1 MNNKKIT
8 LLIIAAILIFSFSFF
23 AKRVIPQND
32 PNKIKITTSFYPYY
46 FFVSRIGGDKV
57 NVINITPPGVE
68 PHDYDLTSGDI
79 VNIQTSKA
87 LIINGQVEPWKK
99 KVTKDLSDNNV
110 KLVETSDSLF
120 TLETIDETGTLTKDP
135 HVWLNPKIAKEQVLK
150 IADTLVAVDT
160 KNEEYYRSNANKL
173 NIELDKLYID
183 YSNGLATCTTRDIIT
198 THAAFAYLAAEFRL
212 KQVSITGLSPEEEPS
227 LKKLSEISDF
237 AKKNNVKYIFF
248 ESLVSPKLANTIAS
262 EIGAQTLVLNP
273 IEGLTPEELSQGQNY
288 FTVMNDNLKNLKIAL
303 NCK

>member
-46 FFVSRIGGDKV
+46 FFASRIGGDKV
-57 NVINITPPGVE
+57 NVINITPPGAE

-99 KVTKDLSDNNV
+99 KITKDLSDNDV
-110 KLVETSDSLF
+110 KLVETSDNLF

-135 HVWLNPKIAKEQVLK
+135 HVWLNPKNAKEQVLK

>member
-57 NVINITPPGVE
+57 NVINITPPGAE

-237 AKKNNVKYIFF
+237 ARKNNVKYIFF